1 MKTLLILLLLTLPV
15 MGADSPIT
23 VNLSATGP
31 DALRVTGPTEGTVG
45 QEITLVVRGLPE
57 VDLNQKVDE
66 VLALFANMRLSISA
80 PEDKPLDVDSELGF
94 TVAPVSYRLKVIF
107 TPLEPG
113 THVIAVDWNEPPF
126 GLAQHR
132 VEIRGPPPAVPKPD
146 PDQPTDP
153 TLPPLPKIPT
163 AAVYVFEKD
172 QGTPPPA
179 VSAALHRLNTERE
192 SFAASAVDQDIV
204 TGAGQVPEQFRAAIQ
219 AAKQSGL
226 PALVVLSGSEV
237 LRVVRDPKTVEAVM
251 EAVQ

>member
-1 MKTLLILLLLTLPV
+1 
-15 MGADSPIT
+15 
-23 VNLSATGP
+23 
-31 DALRVTGPTEGTVG
+31 
-45 QEITLVVRGLPE
+45 
-57 VDLNQKVDE
+57 
-66 VLALFANMRLSISA
+66 
-80 PEDKPLDVDSELGF
+80 
-94 TVAPVSYRLKVIF
+94 
-107 TPLEPG
+107 
-113 THVIAVDWNEPPF
+113 
-126 GLAQHR
+126 
-132 VEIRGPPPAVPKPD
+132 
-146 PDQPTDP
+146 
-153 TLPPLPKIPT
+153 
-163 AAVYVFEKD
+163 VYVFEKD